1 MSRTKKRAPGGGG
14 GKNWGKGGKR
24 KAPSGQSGQ
33 ANQQQQQQKGN
44 DGWSTL
50 DMNNK
55 RFEAYYMDQD
65 IVPKEEWEAFMDAFR
80 QSLPTTFRFTAGKA
94 TTRQLITQMQER
106 FVPELSDIEFE
117 GEPVKPPQALSW
129 YPEGLAWQVD
139 VRKSVL
145 RKQPHFQNFQKFLVN
160 ETAVVSVG
168 AAIAVMPRR
177 VSLT

>member
-1 MSRTKKRAPGGGG
+1 MSRSKKRAPGGGG

-24 KAPSGQSGQ
+24 KAPSGQGGQ

-44 DGWSTL
+44 DGWSSL

-55 RFEAYYMDQD
+55 RFEAYYMDQE
-65 IVPKEEWEAFMDAFR
+65 IVPRDEWEAFMDAFR

-106 FVPELSDIEFE
+106 FVPELSGIEFE

-145 RKQPHFQNFQKFLVN
+145 RKQPDFQNFQKFLVN

-168 AAIAVMPRR
+168 AAIIVGPRR
-177 VSLT
+177 FH